1 MRHWLTGPTN
11 GHPHCRSTTAGEGDK
26 GRRSEKESMKSR
38 IARLEKQQSV
48 ADRFRRPLDLQA
60 KRVKAELKE
69 TAQVLCSIQGT
80 SRIFLGLHREER
92 RKITNICA
100 LPLLLFLVEYLAL
113 AGLMNFLSQVS
124 GRNQHFTV
132 YNLMPLAFLT
142 KLSNMHLV

>member
-1 MRHWLTGPTN
+1 MSKKQAWLICVSSRLSTG
-11 GHPHCRSTTAGEGDK
+11 EK
-26 GRRSEKESMKSR
+26 GRSEKDAMKSR

-100 LPLLLFLVEYLAL
+100 LPLLLFF
-113 AGLMNFLSQVS
+113 G
-124 GRNQHFTV
+124 
-132 YNLMPLAFLT
+132 
-142 KLSNMHLV
+142 